1 MKSKGPKGK
10 GSLRVTAPDPKGL
23 KGPEL
28 AQIDVY
34 PGELAQIKKQTCFP
48 A

>member
-10 GSLRVTAPDPKGL
+10 GSLRVTVPDPKGL

-34 PGELAQIKKQTCFP
+34 PGELAQIKKQTC
-48 A
+48 